1 MKRKIPYG
9 KHFIDQ
15 NDIKYVSNVLKSNNL
30 TQGSTVKEF
39 EKKIS
44 KYVGAKYAVAVSS
57 CSSGLHLAMLVAEVK
72 NKEVITSPISFVSTS
87 NAIIHSGGRPKF
99 QDIDKDT
106 INLNIVSLNNEIKKN
121 KKLKAILP
129 VHFSGLP
136 CEMQNLD
143 HNLIK
148 KKKIIIVED
157 AAHALGSKYLN
168 GKKVGS
174 CCFSDMTVFSF
185 HPVKL
190 IAAGE
195 GGVITTNNRNYY
207 EKLLALRTHGISQNI
222 DINKN
227 KERKNTPPWY
237 YEMQELGFHYRITDI
252 QCGLAISQFKK
263 IRLFLNKRKKIANF
277 YDKELLKFKYC
288 KPFQNFKKRKYSS
301 NHLYVLEIDFAKI
314 KKSRSQIIQ
323 SLRKKNIF
331 TQVHY
336 IPIYKHPYYKRKAKN
351 KKLKNA
357 EFYYKKCLSIP
368 IYYSLSQ
375 KDQKYV
381 IKTLKSLIE

>member
-1 MKRKIPYG
+1 MKKKIPYG

-15 NDIKYVSNVLKSNNL
+15 NDIKCVSNVLRSDNL
-30 TQGSTVKEF
+30 TQGSKVKEF

-44 KYVGAKYAVAVSS
+44 EYVGAKYAVAVSS
-57 CSSGLHLAMLVAEVK
+57 CSAGLHLAMLVSKVK
-72 NKEVITSPISFVSTS
+72 DKDVITSPISFVSTS

-99 QDIDKDT
+99 KDIDKDT
-106 INLNIVSLNNEIKKN
+106 INLSITNLNNEIKKN
-121 KKLKAILP
+121 KKLKAIIP
-129 VHFSGLP
+129 VHFSGLS
-136 CEMQNLD
+136 CEIQNLD

-157 AAHALGSKYLN
+157 AAHALGSKYRN

-190 IAAGE
+190 VAAGE
-195 GGVITTNNRNYY
+195 GGVITTNNKNYY
-207 EKLLALRTHGISQNI
+207 EKLLALRTHGIVQNI
-222 DINKN
+222 NVNKN
-227 KERKNTPPWY
+227 KKIKKNPPWY

-252 QCGLAISQFKK
+252 QCSLAISQLKK
-263 IRLFLNKRKKIANF
+263 INLFLNKRKKIANF

-288 KPFQNFKKRKYSS
+288 KPFQNSIKRKYSA
-301 NHLYVLEIDFAKI
+301 NHLFVLEIDFAKI

-336 IPIYKHPYYKRKAKN
+336 IPIYKHPYYRRTTKN

-368 IYYSLSQ
+368 IYYSLS
-375 KDQKYV
+375 KNDQEYV
-381 IKTLKSLIE
+381 IKTLKNLIG